1 MAPETEQ
8 ELEVKLAKRGNHEA
22 FIKLIKPLELQMYN
36 IAKVILRHDEDCA
49 DAMQHSTFQS
59 RSVQRIV

>member
-1 MAPETEQ
+1 MAPEIEQ
-8 ELEVKLAKRGNHEA
+8 EFEVKLAKRGNHEA

-36 IAKVILRHDEDCA
+36 IAKAILRHDEDCA